1 MKPFHNNVLGGSRVT
16 VEVVGRDEV
25 EAAGLA
31 REECRV
37 FPLCVI
43 QFRRIGVRIVFD
55 SSER

>member
-1 MKPFHNNVLGGSRVT
+1 MIPFHNNVLGGSRVI
-16 VEVVGRDEV
+16 VGVVGEEV

-31 REECRV
+31 REECRG

-43 QFRRIGVRIVFD
+43 QFRRIGVRIFFD